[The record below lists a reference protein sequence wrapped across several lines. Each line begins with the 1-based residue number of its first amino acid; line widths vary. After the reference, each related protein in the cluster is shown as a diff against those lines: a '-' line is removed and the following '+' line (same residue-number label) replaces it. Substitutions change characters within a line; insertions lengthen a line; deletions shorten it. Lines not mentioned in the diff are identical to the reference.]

1 MGGLKSS
8 SIMAGAG
15 VGVFLAVSRSFLTSA
30 AAGEFSTFLTLL
42 GWGDST
48 MLIVESQEESE
59 EQLPGDILEED
70 EKDLPILEITPG
82 LTSPHFDCFFGE
94 GFLGE
99 TFFGVSLFFLV
110 SGEGGKGVL
119 NSSVLRLKS
128 EGLKGVSFSKKESGL
143 TMGVL
148 GTSKNEREWS
158 RSSLVGLV
166 NEVSKKLIVELLELC
181 DVDISLFRLRV
192 SQCNTTQVSLDSK
205 VVDL

>member
-1 MGGLKSS
+1 
-8 SIMAGAG
+8 
-15 VGVFLAVSRSFLTSA
+15 
-30 AAGEFSTFLTLL
+30 
-42 GWGDST
+42 

-70 EKDLPILEITPG
+70 EKDLPLLELENTPG

-192 SQCNTTQVSLDSK
+192 SQCNTTQISLDSK

>member
-1 MGGLKSS
+1 
-8 SIMAGAG
+8 
-15 VGVFLAVSRSFLTSA
+15 
-30 AAGEFSTFLTLL
+30 
-42 GWGDST
+42 

-70 EKDLPILEITPG
+70 EKDLPLLELENTPG

-181 DVDISLFRLRV
+181 DVEMLISLCFGFVCLSVTQHRLVLIVRWLTCECQYS
-192 SQCNTTQVSLDSK
+192 SQIALIK
-205 VVDL
+205 VVLQ